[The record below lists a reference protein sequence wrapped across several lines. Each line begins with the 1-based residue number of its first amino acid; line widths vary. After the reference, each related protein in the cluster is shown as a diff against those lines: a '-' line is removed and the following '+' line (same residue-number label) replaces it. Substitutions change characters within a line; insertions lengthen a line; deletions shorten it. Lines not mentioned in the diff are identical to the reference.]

1 MLGLMAFVAL
11 VVVLIAALGMPY
23 PQTWYGRWGN
33 SDR

>member
-1 MLGLMAFVAL
+1 MLGLIAFMAVVVAL
-11 VVVLIAALGMPY
+11 IAMLGAPY